1 MPPIESQDW
10 IVIEGPVGI
19 EEMLKT
25 SETRGQNSKIPF
37 HVSIF
42 NFGMRSHRNTSLGSV
57 DKTYLFASETK
68 RSGL

>member
-25 SETRGQNSKIPF
+25 SETRGQNSIPCLNIQF
-37 HVSIF
+37 RDE
-42 NFGMRSHRNTSLGSV
+42 RSHRNTSLGSV